1 MLWSLVLSCLV
12 VFLVLVASFTQPVA
26 LGWLLLCVTAAMMGY
41 YYLIGFYWGSLALF
55 IVFVGGLLVA
65 FSFISA
71 TASNWTLVEYFMVF
85 SWANLLLAVFA
96 LFLFYL
102 PSRFFA
108 FSSSGFMSSVSAV
121 VDGPS
126 VVVFWLAIF
135 SLLLVLLAGVKM
147 CIGFTTPLHW
157 LK

>member
-1 MLWSLVLSCLV
+1 MLWSLVLACLV

-85 SWANLLLAVFA
+85 S
-96 LFLFYL
+96 
-102 PSRFFA
+102 
-108 FSSSGFMSSVSAV
+108 
-121 VDGPS
+121 
-126 VVVFWLAIF
+126 
-135 SLLLVLLAGVKM
+135 
-147 CIGFTTPLHW
+147 
-157 LK
+157 

>member
-126 VVVFWLAIF
+126 VVVF
-135 SLLLVLLAGVKM
+135 LVSDLFFVACFVGR
-147 CIGFTTPLHW
+147 G
-157 LK
+157 